1 MACVI
6 PSRMCFLAQVA
17 HTSSVPEALGPH
29 LYLCLTTVSCLTL
42 GIVLV
47 VEMSELSKPKEDLQ
61 DPGEAQ
67 GPVEVPLL
75 EAEVGESASHL
86 ASYPPASSSAPV
98 EALPQEML
106 HRMMANLIKFL
117 LLKYRTRELTSQA
130 EMLNKVLRD
139 NQEHFPVVFREVS
152 MCLQLV
158 FGVDVKEVDPAEHI
172 YILVPILGLTCDE
185 MPSHGVGLPK
195 AGFLVLVLSMIMR
208 FGDPAPEEAVW
219 GALSRMGVYV
229 GSEQCVFG
237 EPRELLTQ
245 VWVREGYLRYQ
256 QVPDSHPARYEFL
269 WGPRAYVET
278 SKWQVMAF
286 MLRVNQRAFR
296 AFPLLSAEDVRE
308 EE

>member
-1 MACVI
+1 
-6 PSRMCFLAQVA
+6 
-17 HTSSVPEALGPH
+17 
-29 LYLCLTTVSCLTL
+29 
-42 GIVLV
+42 
-47 VEMSELSKPKEDLQ
+47 MSELSKPEEDLQ

-67 GPVEVPLL
+67 GPIEVPLL

-86 ASYPPASSSAPV
+86 ASYYPASSSAPM
-98 EALPQEML
+98 EALPQEIL
-106 HRMMANLIKFL
+106 DRMIGKLMKFL
-117 LLKYRTRELTSQA
+117 LLKYRAKELTSQA

-152 MCLQLV
+152 VCLQLV

-185 MPSHGVGLPK
+185 MLSDGVGLPK

-219 GALSRMGVYV
+219 GALRRMGVYV

-237 EPRELLTQ
+237 ELRELLTQ

-256 QVPDSHPARYEFL
+256 QVPDSHPVCYEFL

-286 MLRVNQRAFR
+286 MCRVNQRALR
-296 AFPLLSAEDVRE
+296 TFPFLSA
-308 EE
+308 

>member
-1 MACVI
+1 
-6 PSRMCFLAQVA
+6 
-17 HTSSVPEALGPH
+17 
-29 LYLCLTTVSCLTL
+29 
-42 GIVLV
+42 
-47 VEMSELSKPKEDLQ
+47 MSELSKPEEGLQ
-61 DPGEAQ
+61 DPGEDQ

-98 EALPQEML
+98 EALPQEIL
-106 HRMMANLIKFL
+106 HRMIGKLMKFL
-117 LLKYRTRELTSQA
+117 LLKYRAKELTSQA
-130 EMLNKVLRD
+130 EMLSEVLRD
-139 NQEHFPVVFREVS
+139 NQEHFPV
-152 MCLQLV
+152 LLL
-158 FGVDVKEVDPAEHI
+158 GVDVEEVDPVEHT

-185 MPSHGVGLPK
+185 MLSDGVGLPK

-219 GALSRMGVYV
+219 GALSRMGVCV

-245 VWVREGYLRYQ
+245 VWVREGYLRYE

-269 WGPRAYVET
+269 CGPRAYVET

-286 MLRVNQRAFR
+286 MLRVNQRALR
-296 AFPLLSAEDVRE
+296 AFPFLSA
-308 EE
+308 